1 MTIEYKDS
9 KRITAL
15 STDIVEQPTLEDDF
29 TTYANTTEGD
39 AVYVP
44 SVTGTNETRVNPS
57 TDVIDC
63 RFEDN
68 SADHHFAYRDLTGAV
83 ISEHIWILRAKISTS
98 SITQPTGGLSHSIYI
113 GISDNTS
120 NFATSQNFLGLSLWN
135 GGASA
140 TPSSSQYYAVAR
152 NSAIGG
158 FSTSTTAQLF
168 TTNWTN
174 TDTYYVEIIRVNHTT
189 LTVELFSD
197 SAYTTSVEKQ
207 TLTFATG
214 ITGLRY
220 FKAGVYDNANIV
232 GFTITIDDL
241 EFYNGTANKPSNV
254 QDNSLLVEKDTANRY
269 WFSEATPTTFE
280 NDFGT
285 TSDWTKVGTTITVND
300 HVSGKCSI
308 NDPANSSSDRVYK
321 SLGATLSD
329 TAWVA
334 TCEINIS
341 AISGSERAFPVQFS
355 STTGSYR
362 SSHDSIAIRL
372 GGDLSG
378 SSPSIGMSRND
389 GGTVIHLT
397 DANSIQ
403 VSTGTLY
410 YVKIWRDGSDLKLA
424 VYTNSDYETGQVGST
439 QTHQSLGSPTGL
451 SNVVI
456 GSDDASTGGVNATVD
471 NLKVYNNVTT
481 TTPATWT
488 NEDIFT
494 DDYSSNSGWTS
505 VGSNTTV
512 NSAVAGK
519 VHMTGDID
527 NWVYKDLGFNLKSKW
542 IARGNI
548 KATTYGSTGRSLVP
562 VTFIDDPT
570 IHPKNGTGNNG
581 IGVFMDTTG
590 GTRYF
595 WLSIITNGSYDR
607 GTNDANHR
615 ISFVVGTTYYYELI
629 RDGSTLTLRITT
641 NSDFSGGSVITRTTT
656 LLSNTFR
663 YLVHGTDVATSSS
676 NTVEADDTVVHNGVT
691 SIN

>member
-1 MTIEYKDS
+1 MTVEYKDS
-9 KRITAL
+9 KRIVAL
-15 STDIVEQPTLEDDF
+15 SSDVLNTPTYSDDF
-29 TTYANTTEGD
+29 SSSTGWTQTGT
-39 AVYVP
+39 
-44 SVTGTNETRVNPS
+44 SVTVSSGIAGGTTVDLNSDDR
-57 TDVIDC
+57 IDKSITTISDSIWTSY
-63 RFEDN
+63 FDFKLNSFSN
-68 SADHHFAYRDLTGAV
+68 SADTSFTLLSINDGTGDLIAGDALIVQCAELSSTPQV
-83 ISEHIWILRAKISTS
+83 RLRTYLSGTANVTSS
-98 SITQPTGGLSHSIYI
+98 SITINLTQTYY
-113 GISDNTS
+113 GIVRR
-120 NFATSQNFLGLSLWN
+120 L
-135 GGASA
+135 
-140 TPSSSQYYAVAR
+140 
-152 NSAIGG
+152 
-158 FSTSTTAQLF
+158 STTEYDLR
-168 TTNWTN
+168 
-174 TDTYYVEIIRVNHTT
+174 I
-189 LTVELFSD
+189 FSD
-197 SAYTTSVEKQ
+197 SARTTQIGST
-207 TLTFATG
+207 TLSGA
-214 ITGLRY
+214 
-220 FKAGVYDNANIV
+220 NANV
-232 GFTITIDDL
+232 GGFDNVGTGATFGFGNASD
-241 EFYNGTANKPSNV
+241 TANYTLDNLKIYDGISSTTNKPTDV
-254 QDNSLLVEKDTANRY
+254 QDNSLLIEKDTARRY

-321 SLGATLSD
+321 SLGVTLSD

-481 TTPATWT
+481 ATPATWT
-488 NEDIFT
+488 MEPTFQDDFSSDNWTDSGSNVDISSGVMNFDIDRTTT
-494 DDYSSNSGWTS
+494 DQSSYYQLSSALSDTKWVVRLHDVIVTTKSGGVEVFIGVSSNTSGAQTAQDFIGLNLGDNTANPVLGGVDSDGAVIARLAGDYTYSLSTTYNIEIIRESATSYRIKVFSNSGFDSTVLFS
-505 VGSNTTV
+505 QSYTCTATTTGLQYV
-512 NSAVAGK
+512 KFANGQVAGS
-519 VHMTGDID
+519 TENIIGTC
-527 NWVYKDLGFNLKSKW
+527 SK
-542 IARGNI
+542 IEI
-548 KATTYGSTGRSLVP
+548 Y
-562 VTFIDDPT
+562 
-570 IHPKNGTGNNG
+570 
-581 IGVFMDTTG
+581 
-590 GTRYF
+590 
-595 WLSIITNGSYDR
+595 
-607 GTNDANHR
+607 
-615 ISFVVGTTYYYELI
+615 
-629 RDGSTLTLRITT
+629 
-641 NSDFSGGSVITRTTT
+641 
-656 LLSNTFR
+656 
-663 YLVHGTDVATSSS
+663 
-676 NTVEADDTVVHNGVT
+676 NGVT

>member
-1 MTIEYKDS
+1 MTVEYKDS
-9 KRITAL
+9 KRIVAL
-15 STDIVEQPTLEDDF
+15 STDIADTATFEDDF
-29 TTYANTTEGD
+29 SGADNWTDSDSTIIGVNTT
-39 AVYVP
+39 
-44 SVTGTNETRVNPS
+44 
-57 TDVIDC
+57 TDVLDFKEKDGDFDEVSYYGITALGTDAN
-63 RFEDN
+63 F
-68 SADHHFAYRDLTGAV
+68 T
-83 ISEHIWILRAKISTS
+83 LRLKLNIGT
-98 SITQPTGGLSHSIYI
+98 ITQTGNTDSVRTLI
-113 GISDNTS
+113 GISS
-120 NFATSQNFLGLSLWN
+120 NNDIPTTTARDEVGIIWRVTDTVNKFYAFTADGIALPNSGTDFAT
-135 GGASA
+135 
-140 TPSSSQYYAVAR
+140 TPSTT
-152 NSAIGG
+152 GG
-158 FSTSTTAQLF
+158 DGSG
-168 TTNWTN
+168 N
-174 TDTYYVEIIRVNHTT
+174 YYVEIIGSSGTYT
-189 LTVELFSD
+189 FKLYSD
-197 SAYTTSVEKQ
+197 SSYA
-207 TLTFATG
+207 TLIESETITDAG
-214 ITGLRY
+214 ITGL
-220 FKAGVYDNANIV
+220 DNIV
-232 GFTITIDDL
+232 IRSSTLTTTNNQARGYIDDVK
-241 EFYNGTANKPSNV
+241 FYDGATTNKPTNV
-254 QDNSLLVEKDTANRY
+254 QDNSLLVEKDTARRY

-488 NEDIFT
+488 MQPTYEDDFSSDNWT
-494 DDYSSNSGWTS
+494 DSGSNVDISSGVMNFDIDRTTTDQSSYYQLSSALSDTKWVVRLHDVIVTTKSGGVEVFIGVSSNTSGAQTAQDFIGLNLGDNTANPVLGGVDSDGAVIARLAGDYTYSLSTTYNIEIIRESATSYRIKVFSNSGFDSTALFS
-505 VGSNTTV
+505 QSYTCTATTTGLQYV
-512 NSAVAGK
+512 KFANGQVAGS
-519 VHMTGDID
+519 TENIIGTC
-527 NWVYKDLGFNLKSKW
+527 SK
-542 IARGNI
+542 IEI
-548 KATTYGSTGRSLVP
+548 Y
-562 VTFIDDPT
+562 
-570 IHPKNGTGNNG
+570 
-581 IGVFMDTTG
+581 
-590 GTRYF
+590 
-595 WLSIITNGSYDR
+595 
-607 GTNDANHR
+607 
-615 ISFVVGTTYYYELI
+615 
-629 RDGSTLTLRITT
+629 
-641 NSDFSGGSVITRTTT
+641 
-656 LLSNTFR
+656 
-663 YLVHGTDVATSSS
+663 
-676 NTVEADDTVVHNGVT
+676 NGVT